1 MYCNKFEEFVT
12 IAIMLNIE
20 LIISLLFISATFSA
34 IANAILRNIS
44 KTNSLLIDL
53 PDNVRKFHLDPTPLV
68 GGIGIYIGVI
78 ATFFIL
84 NALTDLK
91 APGFEYS
98 SFLIQYAVASFA
110 CLIVFLLDDLYG
122 LSAKLRLTIQSLI
135 CLGLILATDI
145 HIEYLP
151 NILFTGQISLGLLS
165 VPFTVFCCV
174 GLMNAFNMIDGLN
187 GLCAAIA
194 VNALLL
200 IYIDNQDSTGPVV
213 MIGSILGF
221 LLYNLGFFG
230 KKRTIFLG
238 DNGSNFLGL
247 TVAITCVYYSDDICS
262 NHIGG
267 NTSGVTMLWLVAIPL
282 WDCIRVILDRIS
294 TKRLPFSPGRDHF
307 HHILLDQ
314 GLSAN
319 QILRAYIFVSFL
331 IGVFGIVLERLYH
344 DTPYVSFYCFVFF
357 SFIYL
362 ILCTN
367 IKKQT

>member
-1 MYCNKFEEFVT
+1 
-12 IAIMLNIE
+12 MLNIE

-91 APGFEYS
+91 APGFEYTL
-98 SFLIQYAVASFA
+98 FLIQYAVASFA
-110 CLIVFLLDDLYG
+110 CLTVFLLDDLYG
-122 LSAKLRLTIQSLI
+122 LSAKLRLTIQSFV

-151 NILFTGQISLGLLS
+151 NILSTGQIYLGPLGI
-165 VPFTVFCCV
+165 PFTVFCCV

-200 IYIDNQDSTGPVV
+200 IYIDNQYSTGPIV

-221 LLYNLGFFG
+221 LLYNLGYFG

-238 DNGSNFLGL
+238 DNGSNYLGL
-247 TVAITCVYYSDDICS
+247 TVAISCVYYSDDICFD
-262 NHIGG
+262 HIEG

-314 GLSAN
+314 GLPAN
-319 QILRAYIFVSFL
+319 QILRAYVFVSFL
-331 IGVFGIVLERLYH
+331 IGIFGIVLERMYH